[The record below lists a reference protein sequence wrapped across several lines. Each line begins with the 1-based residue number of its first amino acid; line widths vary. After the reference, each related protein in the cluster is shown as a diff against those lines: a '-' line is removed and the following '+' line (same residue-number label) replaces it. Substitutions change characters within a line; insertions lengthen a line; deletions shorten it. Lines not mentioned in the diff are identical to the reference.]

1 MSTYDDVMHLVEQVQ
16 RKAARTAVLR
26 SYLDGRPARAYLSRD
41 STKALE
47 GKLSAVS
54 VNWSRLIVSAHS
66 DRLRVQGLQ
75 RNGVDDP
82 KLWAEWAEAG
92 GTDATERMI
101 HDRLAYGTA
110 YLSAWTDEQ
119 GRPMVMED
127 SPATMAVKL
136 HALTGR
142 VLSAVRTWTDDMDT
156 HALYYT
162 SEAVHHYTAKGVSR
176 PAGAGWDHV
185 STTPHSLR
193 AVPVVPFRR
202 RMSGDDWQGVSIIE
216 DVLPLIDA
224 QNKLLADMLTSS
236 EYVARPRRWAT
247 GLEIQEDE
255 DGNPVDPFGDSRL
268 LQSEAPETKFGQLPA
283 GDLSGYSEP
292 IRLLTEQIAA
302 LAALPPSY
310 LGLHGQQTA
319 NAEGTRAAET
329 QLTSRAYNEQK
340 NMSKGIGRMAAIVSA
355 LSTGRPVA
363 DDVIAPGWES
373 PEIRTPGQAADSAQK
388 LQAMGVPL
396 ESLLSEVMHWT
407 PEAVRTAVDGQ
418 RRAALDQLVQRMG
431 Q

>member
-1 MSTYDDVMHLVEQVQ
+1 MSMYDDVMALIGQVE
-16 RKAARTAVLR
+16 RKRGRTAALR
-26 SYLDGRPARAYLSRD
+26 SYVDGRPARAYLSTE

-47 GKLSAVS
+47 GKLSSVS
-54 VNWSRLIVSAHS
+54 VNWSRLIVTAHS

-75 RNGVDDP
+75 RNGEDDSA
-82 KLWAEWAEAG
+82 LWSAWSAAG
-92 GTDATERMI
+92 GADAAERMI
-101 HDRLAYGTA
+101 HDRLTYGQA
-110 YLSAWTDEQ
+110 FMSAWTDEQ
-119 GRPMVMED
+119 GRPIVTED
-127 SPATMAVKL
+127 TPATMAVKAD
-136 HALTGR
+136 ALTGR
-142 VLSAVRTWTDDMDT
+142 VLAAVRTWDDGTDS
-156 HALYYT
+156 HALYFT
-162 SEAVHHYTAKGVSR
+162 PDAVYHYMAKGAGRV
-176 PAGAGWDHV
+176 AGAGWDHV
-185 STTPHSLR
+185 STTEHSLR
-193 AVPVVPFRR
+193 AVPVVPFTR
-202 RMSGDDWQGVSIIE
+202 RMSGDDWGGVSIIE

-255 DGNPVDPFGDSRL
+255 DGNVVDPFGDSRL

-292 IRLLTEQIAA
+292 IHLLTEQIAA

-340 NMSKGIGRMAAIVSA
+340 NMSAGIGRMAAIVAA
-355 LSTGRPVA
+355 LRSGRPVA
-363 DDVIAPGWES
+363 DDEVRPVWES

-388 LQAMGVPL
+388 LQAIGVPL

-407 PEAVRTAVDGQ
+407 PDAVHAAVNGQ
-418 RRAALDQLVQRMG
+418 RRAALDNLAANLA
-431 Q
+431 